1 MSKNDMNNNTT
12 IAMDPEK
19 LLARIDYLEENRR
32 FIQNVLE
39 MALSLGD
46 FQENI
51 NKGYGP
57 EHVLQEAD
65 KRISRMIPFE
75 ANAHYLVDQ
84 EKSDFN
90 LSVCNENRL
99 KTFIQQEVDHMIEQ
113 GYFAWAIREKRGVLI
128 SSKDHSRK
136 FILHIIATYSRIRG
150 MFIGL
155 LPEKNSGIPD
165 TSLTLLSIV
174 LLNTANALES
184 LEFYSLLRNQ
194 NENLE
199 KMVEERTQTLAK
211 YERQLQQVLK
221 IQAIGTLA
229 GGIAHDFNN
238 ILFPIVGYTELTM
251 DEVPDD
257 SVAHNNLEEVLKAAH
272 RAKDLVQQI
281 LTFSRQSGQ
290 ERKPVKVQ
298 LIIKEALQLLRAS
311 IPASIE
317 IINKIDDN
325 CHPVMGDATQIHQ
338 VIMNLCTNAYQAMQ
352 DKGGTLEVNLSEVY
366 IGYEETAK
374 KIGMQPGKHLQL
386 LVRDEGCGMDA
397 VVLGRIFEPY
407 YTTKEQGKGTG
418 LGLSV
423 IHGIVKNHRG
433 DISVTSSPGKGT
445 TFKVYLPI
453 TEDAEI
459 ANELEPSNGTVK
471 GNERIL
477 LIDDEEQ
484 IVSMEQQ
491 MLENLGYEVTAR
503 TDSTEALKEFSLQP
517 QNFDLVI
524 TDMTMPQMTGDE
536 LAQKLLN
543 IKPDIPVILCTGFN
557 EDITEEKALSMGI
570 QKFVMKPVIKNDLA
584 TTIRTVLDHN

>member
-1 MSKNDMNNNTT
+1 MKNNITKQ
-12 IAMDPEK
+12 IDPEK

-65 KRISRMIPFE
+65 KRISHLIDFE
-75 ANAHYLVDQ
+75 ANALYLVDQ
-84 EKSDFN
+84 EKSDFD
-90 LSVCNENRL
+90 LSVCSGNHL
-99 KTFIQQEVDHMIEQ
+99 KTFIKKEVDQMIEK

-128 SSKDHSRK
+128 SSKNHSRK
-136 FILHIIATYSRIRG
+136 FVLHVIATYSRIRG

-155 LPEKNSGIPD
+155 LPEKNSKIPD
-165 TSLTLLSIV
+165 TSLTLLSII

-194 NENLE
+194 NEILE
-199 KMVEERTQTLAK
+199 EMVEERTQALAK

-238 ILFPIVGYTELTM
+238 ILFPIMGYTELTM
-251 DEVPDD
+251 DEVSED
-257 SVAHNNLEEVLKAAH
+257 SVAHKNLEEILKAAN
-272 RAKDLVQQI
+272 RAKGLVQQI

-298 LIIKEALQLLRAS
+298 YIIKEALNLLRAS

-317 IINKIDDN
+317 IIHNIDNDCN
-325 CHPVMGDATQIHQ
+325 PVMGDATQIHQ

-352 DKGGTLEVNLSEVY
+352 DKGGKLEVILSEVD
-366 IGYEETAK
+366 IGYEETIE

-386 LVRDEGCGMDA
+386 TVKDEGCGMDA
-397 VVLGRIFEPY
+397 SVLERIFEPY

-423 IHGIVKNHRG
+423 IHGIIKNHGG
-433 DISVTSSPGKGT
+433 DITVASSPRKGT
-445 TFKVYLPI
+445 TFQVYLPLI
-453 TEDAEI
+453 EDADGVTEF
-459 ANELEPSNGTVK
+459 EPSNGAAK

-484 IVSMEQQ
+484 IISMEQQ
-491 MLENLGYEVTAR
+491 MLENLGYQVTAR
-503 TDSTEALKEFSLQP
+503 TDSVEALDEFAKQP
-517 QNFDLVI
+517 QNYDLVI
-524 TDMTMPQMTGDE
+524 TDMTMPHMSGDE
-536 LAQKLLN
+536 LAQKLLD

-584 TTIRTVLDHN
+584 TTIRTVLDQN

>member
-1 MSKNDMNNNTT
+1 MNNNTP
-12 IAMDPEK
+12 IPMDAEK

-65 KRISRMIPFE
+65 KRINHMIPFE

-90 LSVCNENRL
+90 LSVCNENNQ
-99 KTFIQQEVDHMIEQ
+99 KAFIQEEVDHMIEQ
-113 GYFAWAIREKRGVLI
+113 GYFAWAIREKRGVVI

-136 FILHIIATYSRIRG
+136 FILHVIATYSRIRG

-155 LPEKNSGIPD
+155 LPEKNSKIPD

-194 NENLE
+194 NETLE

-251 DEVPDD
+251 DEVADD

-290 ERKPVKVQ
+290 ERKPVKVHS
-298 LIIKEALQLLRAS
+298 IIKEALKLLRAS

-317 IINKIDDN
+317 IINKIDED

-338 VIMNLCTNAYQAMQ
+338 VIMNLGTNAYQAMQ
-352 DKGGTLEVNLSEVY
+352 DKGGTLEVDLSEVDV
-366 IGYEETAK
+366 GYEETIE
-374 KIGMQPGKHLQL
+374 KIGMQPGRHLQL

-397 VVLGRIFEPY
+397 AVMDRIFEPY

-433 DISVTSSPGKGT
+433 DISVTSLPGKGT

-453 TEDAEI
+453 TENTDSV
-459 ANELEPSNGTVK
+459 NEFEPSNGAAK

-503 TDSTEALKEFSLQP
+503 TDSTEALKEFSEQP

-524 TDMTMPQMTGDE
+524 TDMTMPHMTGDE
-536 LAQKLLN
+536 LAQKLLD

>member
-1 MSKNDMNNNTT
+1 MNGNIT
-12 IAMDPEK
+12 IPMDAEN
-19 LLARIDYLEENRR
+19 LLARIDYLEDNRR

-57 EHVLQEAD
+57 EYVLQEAD
-65 KRISRMIPFE
+65 KRINHLIPFE
-75 ANAHYLVDQ
+75 ANALYLVDQ
-84 EKSDFN
+84 ENSDFN
-90 LSVCNENRL
+90 LSLCNQNHL
-99 KTFIQQEVDHMIEQ
+99 KTFIKKEVDHMIEQ
-113 GYFAWAIREKRGVLI
+113 GYFAWAIREKRGVVI
-128 SSKDHSRK
+128 SSKNHSRK
-136 FILHIIATYSRIRG
+136 FVLHVIATYSRIRG

-155 LPEKNSGIPD
+155 LPAKDSKIPD

-199 KMVEERTQTLAK
+199 KMVEERTQELAK

-257 SVAHNNLEEVLKAAH
+257 SVAHNNLEEILKAAN

-290 ERKPVKVQ
+290 ERKPVNVESV
-298 LIIKEALQLLRAS
+298 IVEALKLLRAS
-311 IPASIE
+311 IPASIN
-317 IINKIDDN
+317 IIHKIDDD

-338 VIMNLCTNAYQAMQ
+338 VIINLCTNAYQAMQ
-352 DKGGTLEVNLSEVY
+352 DKGGTLEVKLSEVDVAY
-366 IGYEETAK
+366 DETVE
-374 KIGMQPGKHLQL
+374 KIGMQPGRHLQL
-386 LVRDEGCGMDA
+386 LVIDEGCGMDA
-397 VVLGRIFEPY
+397 AQLDRIFEPY

-433 DISVTSSPGKGT
+433 DITVNSSPGIGT

-453 TEDAEI
+453 IEDGDITAEFEPT
-459 ANELEPSNGTVK
+459 NEAAK

-484 IVSMEQQ
+484 IVSMEQK

-503 TDSTEALKEFSLQP
+503 TDSTEALREFSEKP

-524 TDMTMPQMTGDE
+524 TDMTMPHITGDE
-536 LAQKLLN
+536 LAQKLLD

-557 EDITEEKALSMGI
+557 EDITEEKALAMGI

-584 TTIRTVLDHN
+584 STIRTVLDHN